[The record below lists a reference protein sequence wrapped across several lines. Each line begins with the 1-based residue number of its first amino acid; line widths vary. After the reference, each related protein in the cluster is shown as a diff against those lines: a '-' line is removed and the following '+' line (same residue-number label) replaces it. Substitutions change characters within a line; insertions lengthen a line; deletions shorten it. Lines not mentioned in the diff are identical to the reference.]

1 MKLPGDRGGG
11 NITLNIDGHGTIDDQ
26 RILDLVPDF
35 RLDAVTADLFGGDRL
50 WNYSF
55 AQGDAKN
62 IAMEYG
68 EFAEAIA
75 GNREIEVDAYQGT
88 RSVAV
93 SYAIL
98 ESGATG
104 QIVQMD
110 RMLDESI
117 NTYQREIDEGL
128 GI

>member
-1 MKLPGDRGGG
+1 MTLPGDRSGGI
-11 NITLNIDGHGTIDDQ
+11 ITLNINGQETINDE
-26 RILDLVPDF
+26 RLLDLVPDF
-35 RLDAVTADLFGGDRL
+35 RLEAVTADLFGGDRL
-50 WNYSF
+50 WNYTF
-55 AQGDAKN
+55 TQGDAKN
-62 IAMEYG
+62 IAIEYG

-75 GNREIEVDAYQGT
+75 GNRTVEVDAYQGT

-104 QIVQMD
+104 QIVQMNQ
-110 RMLDESI
+110 MLDESI

>member
-1 MKLPGDRGGG
+1 MEL
-11 NITLNIDGHGTIDDQ
+11 H
-26 RILDLVPDF
+26 
-35 RLDAVTADLFGGDRL
+35 VT
-50 WNYSF
+50 
-55 AQGDAKN
+55 QGDAKN
-62 IAMEYG
+62 IAIEYG

-75 GNREIEVDAYQGT
+75 GNRTVEVDAYQGT

-104 QIVQMD
+104 QIVQMNQ
-110 RMLDESI
+110 MLDESI

>member
-1 MKLPGDRGGG
+1 MTLPGDRSGR
-11 NITLNIDGHGTIDDQ
+11 NITLNIAGQETINDQ

-35 RLDAVTADLFGGDRL
+35 RLDAVTADIFGGDRL

-55 AQGDAKN
+55 TQGDAKN

-68 EFAEAIA
+68 EFAEVIA
-75 GNREIEVDAYQGT
+75 GNREVEVDAYQGT

-104 QIVQMD
+104 QIVKMD